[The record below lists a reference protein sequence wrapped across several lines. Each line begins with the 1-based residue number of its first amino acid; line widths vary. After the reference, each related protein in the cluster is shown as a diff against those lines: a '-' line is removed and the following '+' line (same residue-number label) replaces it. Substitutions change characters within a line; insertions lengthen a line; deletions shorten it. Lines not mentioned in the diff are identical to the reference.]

1 MPVRGATG
9 TPGGTRLRRNVKPP
23 ERFQE
28 EASVTGSEEDDPSE
42 LMEMVASLKGLI
54 IELTTQTM
62 ELKGAN
68 RELKAA
74 VEQQSEELK
83 ELKESHNVLKK
94 SNQTLQKSNETLRQ
108 QVEELSKNSAQSGT
122 NQESTVIRKLQE
134 VGQLVENMK
143 EALEKA
149 SQPRSYAAVTAA
161 GTNPA
166 SPSPRMLSPSIAIT
180 PPDTIPDLRSI
191 TDPSQGNTSAPG
203 KGTRRR
209 TKHHPPT
216 INLDLTSS
224 PLESGDDQALKEWM
238 NKTLKTM
245 ETTKTCE
252 CTSVI
257 NRRPQNIGFV
267 LRSPQEVELVEA
279 AALWTNETGIG
290 NARLIVREEFKIK
303 ATGVNKQ
310 TVGDPEKGQRID
322 ADIVREICAENKV
335 HIRGMRMLSRPSDH
349 PRIQLIVFCKSQEE
363 KEKLLNIGSISIQGS
378 YVGIEE
384 FFDSPRPR
392 RCFKCQGLNHNAVD
406 CPENAK
412 CTRCS
417 RTGHKAEAC
426 ISASY
431 PQSNANE
438 W

>member
-1 MPVRGATG
+1 MPVRGAASTL
-9 TPGGTRLRRNVKPP
+9 GGTRPRRNAKPP

-28 EASVTGSEEDDPSE
+28 EASVTGSEEDDLSE

-54 IELTTQTM
+54 IELTSQVK

-83 ELKESHNVLKK
+83 KLKESHNVLKK
-94 SNQTLQKSNETLRQ
+94 SNETLQQ
-108 QVEELSKNSAQSGT
+108 QVGELSKNSTQSGLS
-122 NQESTVIRKLQE
+122 QESTAIGKLQE
-134 VGQLVENMK
+134 VEQLVESMK

-166 SPSPRMLSPSIAIT
+166 APSPTMLSPSIAIT

-191 TDPSQGNTSAPG
+191 TDPMQSYTSALG
-203 KGTRRR
+203 QGTRRR

-224 PLESGDDQALKEWM
+224 SLEIGDDQALKEWM
-238 NKTLKTM
+238 NKTLRTM

-267 LRSPQEVELVEA
+267 LRTPREVELVEA
-279 AALWTNETGIG
+279 AALWTSEAGTG
-290 NARLIVREEFKIK
+290 NARLIVREEFKVK
-303 ATGVNKQ
+303 ATGVNKH

-335 HIRGMRMLSRPSDH
+335 QIRGMRMLSRPSDH

-392 RCFKCQGLNHNAVD
+392 RCFKCQGLNHDAVD

-412 CTRCS
+412 CTRCF

-426 ISASY
+426 ISASN
-431 PQSNANE
+431 PQFDTNG